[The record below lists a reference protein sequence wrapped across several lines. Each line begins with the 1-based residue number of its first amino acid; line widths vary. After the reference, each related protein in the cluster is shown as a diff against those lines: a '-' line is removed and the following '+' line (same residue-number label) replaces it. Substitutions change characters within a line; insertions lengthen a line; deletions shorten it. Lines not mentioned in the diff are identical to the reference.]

1 MAHLLANVI
10 DRIEDDSGA
19 GTVSVEEHYDAIE
32 GGREPERSAASENPG
47 WCMYFV
53 NKYDLLQFSGKT
65 PFE

>member
-32 GGREPERSAASENPG
+32 GGREPERSATSENPG
-47 WCMYFV
+47 
-53 NKYDLLQFSGKT
+53 
-65 PFE
+65 